1 MFKHITTYVIIQIC
15 YGKSVGVK
23 DNQMNFI
30 FFIYNKKDC
39 SKSIVQSISFHNEL
53 HIKDLVHEDGS
64 RDKYLLEGV
73 ESIMTGEI
81 ELPENILL
89 GKACQW
95 NDNIWVVEDEPVV
108 KVSEI

>member
-1 MFKHITTYVIIQIC
+1 MKRENKIESII
-15 YGKSVGVK
+15 SNL
-23 DNQMNFI
+23 DSNQMNFI
-30 FFIYNKKDC
+30 FFIYDKKDC

-81 ELPENILL
+81 ELPGNILL
-89 GKACQW
+89 SKACQ
-95 NDNIWVVEDEPVV
+95 
-108 KVSEI
+108 